1 MANSSTSMSR
11 DQGSRNFDDAVSRWI
26 MEHGVLLSRITLG
39 IVYVW
44 FGAPKLVAGLSSAE
58 DLACRTLVLLT
69 GGYIDGRACVFALGV
84 GEILIGLWLLMGRWP
99 RVGFAMLLLHMAGTA
114 TPFLLF
120 PGEMF
125 VRFPFALSFAGQYIV
140 KNLVLVS
147 TALVAGAA
155 LRSGRRAAVANID
168 SGKARRAG
176 LRMESPQ

>member
-1 MANSSTSMSR
+1 MTNSNTSMR
-11 DQGSRNFDDAVSRWI
+11 QGDGGRNLDEAVSNWI
-26 MEHGVLLSRITLG
+26 LQHGVLLSRITLG

-44 FGAPKLVAGLSSAE
+44 FGAPKLIPGLSSAE

-69 GGYIDGRACVFALGV
+69 GGQFDGRACVMALGI
-84 GEILIGLWLLMGRWP
+84 GEILIGLWLLTGRWP
-99 RVGFAMLLLHMAGTA
+99 RIGFGMLLLHMAGTA

-125 VRFPFALSFAGQYIV
+125 VRFPVALSFSGQYIV

-155 LRSGRRAAVANID
+155 LRRGRRAAGQVIAP
-168 SGKARRAG
+168 GKSPSTGR
-176 LRMESPQ
+176 RMEVPQ